1 MKNPL
6 EVRNLRRVYSLGNLL
21 FLFVLHCRSLLSLQQ
36 IADLAQKLKLFS
48 RRRRSG
54 RRGRRWGRSSGLG
67 FFLFLMLG
75 IEQTISFSCNAGTSR
90 HNNFNEPKNGK
101 CKEQKLHDGR

>member
-6 EVRNLRRVYSLGNLL
+6 EVRNLRRVYSLQNLQ
-21 FLFVLHCRSLLSLQQ
+21 FLFVLDCRSLLSLQQ
-36 IADLAQKLKLFS
+36 IADLAQKLKFFS
-48 RRRRSG
+48 RRSRSG
-54 RRGRRWGRSSGLG
+54 RRGRSSGLGSRFG

-90 HNNFNEPKNGK
+90 HNNFNEQKNGK